1 MLSTRTSVCNFATV
15 IQSSLRMRPAFKI
28 SAISVVLILTMGV
41 REVRAQITGE
51 EPLPS
56 DTTMIFTPVRPL
68 LEEIASNAIAT
79 RAAGFDLLFS
89 GSGWGVGGI
98 YLQKL
103 SESLSLFGHVAVTP
117 RRNADEVESV
127 WYNGQIPVVAN
138 KVNRLFMFPIT
149 VGAQYRLFSGS
160 LQENFRPFVGLG
172 VTGTP
177 ILQTPYLQDGRYYEF
192 FESFGYGTWHFRMG
206 AMFGVGAVFGTPG
219 KGSLIGVNVRYYT
232 IPFGE
237 PGLESLAG
245 LPITNFGGV
254 FLSLTVGTAW

>member
-1 MLSTRTSVCNFATV
+1 MRTALKIVAFSV
-15 IQSSLRMRPAFKI
+15 AFI
-28 SAISVVLILTMGV
+28 VMFGPQDLG
-41 REVRAQITGE
+41 AQITGE
-51 EPLPS
+51 EPVPS

-79 RAAGFDLLFS
+79 RAAGLDLLFS

-98 YLQKL
+98 YMQKL
-103 SESLSLFGHVAVTP
+103 SETFSLFGHVAVTP

-138 KVNRLFMFPIT
+138 KVNRLFMFPIS
-149 VGAQYRLFSGS
+149 VGAQYRLFSGT
-160 LQENFRPFVGLG
+160 LQENFRPFVSLG

-206 AMFGVGAVFGTPG
+206 AVIGVGSVFGTPG
-219 KGSLIGVNVRYYT
+219 KGSLIGVNIRYYT